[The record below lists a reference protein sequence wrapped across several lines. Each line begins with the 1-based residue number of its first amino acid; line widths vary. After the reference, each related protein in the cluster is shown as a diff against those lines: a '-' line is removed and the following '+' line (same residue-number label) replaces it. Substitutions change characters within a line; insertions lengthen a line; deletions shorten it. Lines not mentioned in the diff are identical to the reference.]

1 MNSRRSWVI
10 FGIGVFAYLVA
21 VMQRTSVGVAGVS
34 ATERFHVTAAALSSL
49 AVLQLVVYAA
59 MQIPVGVLIDRMG
72 SRALMVAGTALMVIG
87 QVTVAFAPT
96 IGVAIVGRILVGAG
110 DATVFTSLIRLV
122 NSWFGGRIVP
132 QLSQWIGNIG
142 QLGQVLSAI
151 PFALLLHQA
160 GWTTAFLS
168 AASLSVLSLIGVLV
182 AISDRPAGSA
192 EGPRS
197 TSWGDSMRQLRIS
210 LARPG
215 TQLGFW
221 SHFVTQS
228 SGTVFSL
235 MWGLPFM
242 VFALGIDPAEAS
254 GLLIAPVAA
263 GLVAGPILG
272 LLTARFPLR
281 RSNLVLGIV
290 AMMGAVWALV
300 LLWPGVPPI
309 WLLVLLL
316 VALGIGGPGSL
327 IGFDFARTSN
337 PLHSLGSAN
346 GIVNVGGFL
355 ASFVMMFLIGAELD
369 VLNTAHTTA
378 GLYALDSFRWGFAVQ
393 YVIVGVGVGFLVH
406 ARRRTRRRMQEDEG
420 IEVAPLWVA
429 LSDAWRR
436 RGGRETNEEAG
447 KRSAGSGRGRAGNV
461 Q

>member
-21 VMQRTSVGVAGVS
+21 VMQRTSIGVAGVA
-34 ATERFHVTAAALSSL
+34 ATERFHVSAAVLSSL
-49 AVLQLVVYAA
+49 AVVQLIVYAA
-59 MQIPVGVLIDRMG
+59 MQVPVGVLIDRVG
-72 SRALMVAGTALMVIG
+72 SRALMIAGTALMVVG

-96 IGVAIVGRILVGAG
+96 ITLAIVGRILVGAG
-110 DATVFTSLIRLV
+110 DATVFTSLMRLV
-122 NSWFGGRIVP
+122 NSWFRGRLVP

-142 QLGQVLSAI
+142 QLGQVLSAV
-151 PFALLLHQA
+151 PFALLLHQS

-168 AASLSVLSLIGVLV
+168 AASVSVVALV
-182 AISDRPAGSA
+182 GIVAAIRDRPVGSS
-192 EGPRS
+192 EGPRPA
-197 TSWGDSMRQLRIS
+197 TWPESMRQLRIS

-221 SHFVTQS
+221 SHFTTQS

-254 GLLIAPVAA
+254 GLLIVSVVA
-263 GLVAGPILG
+263 GLISGPILG

-290 AMMGAVWALV
+290 GMMGIVWALV
-300 LLWPGVPPI
+300 LLWPGTPPL

-316 VALGIGGPGSL
+316 VAIGVGGPGSL

-355 ASFVMMFLIGAELD
+355 ASFVMMFLIGVALD
-369 VLNTAHTTA
+369 AQNTAHTTA
-378 GLYALDSFRWGFAVQ
+378 GLYALDSFRWAFAIQ
-393 YVIVGVGVGFLVH
+393 YVIIGLGVVFLVR
-406 ARRRTRRRMQEDEG
+406 ARRRTRRRLAEDEG
-420 IEVAPLWVA
+420 IEVGPLWVA
-429 LSDAWRR
+429 LVDVWRR
-436 RGGRETNEEAG
+436 R
-447 KRSAGSGRGRAGNV
+447 RGQEPGENV

>member
-21 VMQRTSVGVAGVS
+21 VMQRTSIGVAGVA
-34 ATERFHVTAAALSSL
+34 ATERFHVSAAVLSSL
-49 AVLQLVVYAA
+49 AVVQLIVYAA
-59 MQIPVGVLIDRMG
+59 MQVPVGVLIDRLG
-72 SRALMVAGTALMVIG
+72 SRALMIAGTALMVVG

-96 IGVAIVGRILVGAG
+96 ITLAIVGRILVGAG
-110 DATVFTSLIRLV
+110 DATVFTSLMRLV
-122 NSWFGGRIVP
+122 NSWFRGRLVP

-142 QLGQVLSAI
+142 QLGQVLSAV
-151 PFALLLHQA
+151 PFALLLHQS

-168 AASLSVLSLIGVLV
+168 AASVSVVALV
-182 AISDRPAGSA
+182 GIVAAIRDRPVGSS
-192 EGPRS
+192 EGPRPA
-197 TSWGDSMRQLRIS
+197 TWPESMRQLRIS

-221 SHFVTQS
+221 SHFTTQS

-254 GLLIAPVAA
+254 GLLIVSVVA
-263 GLVAGPILG
+263 GLISGPILG

-290 AMMGAVWALV
+290 GMMGIVWALV
-300 LLWPGVPPI
+300 LLWPGTPPL

-316 VALGIGGPGSL
+316 VAIGVGGPGSL

-355 ASFVMMFLIGAELD
+355 ASFVMMFLIGVALD
-369 VLNTAHTTA
+369 AQNTAHTTA
-378 GLYALDSFRWGFAVQ
+378 GLYALDSFRWAFAIQ
-393 YVIVGVGVGFLVH
+393 YVIIGLGVVFLVR
-406 ARRRTRRRMQEDEG
+406 ARRRTRRRLAEDEG
-420 IEVAPLWVA
+420 IEVGPLWVA
-429 LSDAWRR
+429 LVDVWRR
-436 RGGRETNEEAG
+436 R
-447 KRSAGSGRGRAGNV
+447 RGQEPGENV

>member
-10 FGIGVFAYLVA
+10 FGIGVFAYLIA
-21 VMQRTSVGVAGVS
+21 VMQRTSIGVAGV
-34 ATERFHVTAAALSSL
+34 AAADRFHVSAAVLSSL
-49 AVLQLVVYAA
+49 AVVQLIVYAA
-59 MQIPVGVLIDRMG
+59 MQIPVGVLIDRVG
-72 SRALMVAGTALMVIG
+72 SRTLMLAGTVLMVIG

-96 IGVAIVGRILVGAG
+96 IAVAILGRVLVGAG
-110 DATVFTSLIRLV
+110 DATVFTSLMRLI
-122 NSWFGGRIVP
+122 NSWFRGRLVP

-168 AASLSVLSLIGVLV
+168 AASLSVVAVIGILV
-182 AISDRPAGSA
+182 AISDRPVGST
-192 EGPRS
+192 EGPRPATWS
-197 TSWGDSMRQLRIS
+197 ESLRQLRIS

-242 VFALGIDPAEAS
+242 VFALGLPPAEAS
-254 GLLIAPVAA
+254 GLLIVSVVA
-263 GLVAGPILG
+263 GLIAGPILG

-281 RSNLVLGIV
+281 RSNLVLAIV
-290 AMMGAVWALV
+290 AMMGAVWALL
-300 LLWPGVPPI
+300 LLWPGVPPT
-309 WLLVLLL
+309 WLLVLVL
-316 VALGIGGPGSL
+316 VAIGIGGPGSL

-355 ASFVMMFLIGAELD
+355 ASFVMMFLIGLALD
-369 VLNTAHTTA
+369 AQNTAHTTA
-378 GLYALDSFRWGFAVQ
+378 GLYALDSFRWAFAIQ
-393 YVIVGVGVGFLVH
+393 YVIIGIGVAFLVH
-406 ARRRTRRRMQEDEG
+406 ARRRTRRRMQEEEG

-429 LSDAWRR
+429 LMDIWRR
-436 RGGRETNEEAG
+436 GRRVQG
-447 KRSAGSGRGRAGNV
+447 DRS
-461 Q
+461 

>member
-21 VMQRTSVGVAGVS
+21 VMQRTSIGVAGVA
-34 ATERFHVTAAALSSL
+34 ATDRFHVTAAVLSSL
-49 AVLQLVVYAA
+49 AVVQLIVYAG
-59 MQIPVGVLIDRMG
+59 MQIPVGVLIDRIG
-72 SRALMVAGTALMVIG
+72 SRTLMAAGTALMVIG
-87 QVTVAFAPT
+87 QVTVAIAPN
-96 IGVAIVGRILVGAG
+96 IAIAIVGRILVGAG
-110 DATVFTSLIRLV
+110 DATVFTSLMRLV
-122 NSWFGGRIVP
+122 SSWFRGRIVP

-142 QLGQVLSAI
+142 QLGQVLSAV

-160 GWTTAFLS
+160 GWTPAFLS
-168 AASLSVLSLIGVLV
+168 AASLSVVALVGILAAIG
-182 AISDRPAGSA
+182 DRPAGST
-192 EGPRS
+192 EGPRPA
-197 TSWGDSMRQLRIS
+197 SWADSMRQLRIS

-242 VFALGIDPAEAS
+242 VYALGIDPAEAS
-254 GLLIAPVAA
+254 GLLIVSVAA
-263 GLVAGPILG
+263 GIVAGPLLG

-290 AMMGAVWALV
+290 AMMAAVWGVV
-300 LLWPGVPPI
+300 LLWPGVPPA
-309 WLLVLLL
+309 WLLIVLLI
-316 VALGIGGPGSL
+316 AIGIGGPGSL

-337 PLHSLGSAN
+337 PLHRLGSAN

-355 ASFVMMFLIGAELD
+355 ASFVMMFLIGLALD
-369 VLNTAHTTA
+369 AQDTSHTDT
-378 GLYALDSFRWGFAVQ
+378 GLYALDSFRWAFAIQ
-393 YVIVGVGVGFLVH
+393 YLIVGAGVGFLVH
-406 ARRRTRRRMQEDEG
+406 ARRRTRRSLREEEG

-429 LSDAWRR
+429 LSEAWRR
-436 RGGRETNEEAG
+436 RGGREAH
-447 KRSAGSGRGRAGNV
+447 
-461 Q
+461 

>member
-21 VMQRTSVGVAGVS
+21 VMQRTSIGVAGVA
-34 ATERFHVTAAALSSL
+34 ATERFHVSAAVLSSL
-49 AVLQLVVYAA
+49 AVVQLIVYAA
-59 MQIPVGVLIDRMG
+59 MQVPVGVLIDKVG
-72 SRALMVAGTALMVIG
+72 SRALMIAGTALMVVG

-96 IGVAIVGRILVGAG
+96 ITLAIVGRILVGAG
-110 DATVFTSLIRLV
+110 DATVFTSLMRLV
-122 NSWFGGRIVP
+122 NSWFRGRLVP

-142 QLGQVLSAI
+142 QLGQVLSAV
-151 PFALLLHQA
+151 PFALLLHQS

-168 AASLSVLSLIGVLV
+168 AASVSVVALV
-182 AISDRPAGSA
+182 GIVAAIRDRPVGSS
-192 EGPRS
+192 EGPRPATWS
-197 TSWGDSMRQLRIS
+197 ESMRQLRVS

-221 SHFVTQS
+221 SHFTTQS

-254 GLLIAPVAA
+254 GLLIVSVVA
-263 GLVAGPILG
+263 GLIAGPILG

-281 RSNLVLGIV
+281 RSNLVLAIV
-290 AMMGAVWALV
+290 GMMGAVWALM
-300 LLWPGVPPI
+300 LLWPGTPPL
-309 WLLVLLL
+309 WLLILLL
-316 VALGIGGPGSL
+316 VAIGIGGPGSL

-355 ASFVMMFLIGAELD
+355 ASFVMMFLIGVSLD
-369 VLNTAHTTA
+369 AQNTAHTTA
-378 GLYALDSFRWGFAVQ
+378 GLYALDSFRWAFAIQ
-393 YVIVGVGVGFLVH
+393 YVIIGIGVVFLVRS
-406 ARRRTRRRMQEDEG
+406 RRRTRRRLAEDEG
-420 IEVAPLWVA
+420 IQVGPLWVA
-429 LSDAWRR
+429 LVDVWRR
-436 RGGRETNEEAG
+436 R
-447 KRSAGSGRGRAGNV
+447 SGRGPGENV